1 MAQVQLK
8 DFKMHYIEQGVG
20 DEVLV
25 FVHGYLSTH
34 RWWQPTLERL
44 PEDYHAYAID
54 LRGVGGSDP
63 VETGHTLAQYAEDIE
78 AFAAALGLEKF
89 TLVGHSMGGQIATQ
103 YALQHQDRLKKLV
116 LADPV
121 AASGNQLP
129 SEVLDWCRA
138 EYGKPDTV
146 RLILT
151 GAFAALPDPEYFE
164 QLVADGNAWGR
175 TVYMETL
182 DEMVR
187 FNVAD
192 RLGEIQVPTLVT
204 WGDKDTA
211 VPFPG
216 IVEYFTGIPH
226 CGLEVWHGVGHSG
239 PIEVPD
245 RFVELLTRFVQEPS
259 PEEQGEAA

>member
-1 MAQVQLK
+1 MAHVQLK
-8 DFKMHYIEQGVG
+8 DFKMHHIEQGAG
-20 DEVLV
+20 DEVLI

-34 RWWQPTLERL
+34 RWWQPALERL
-44 PEDYHAYAID
+44 SDSYHAYAID
-54 LRGVGGSDP
+54 LRGVGQSDQ

-78 AFAAALGLEKF
+78 AFAAALGLERF
-89 TLVGHSMGGQIATQ
+89 TLVGHSMGGQIATR
-103 YALQHQDRLKKLV
+103 YALEHQERLKKLV
-116 LADPV
+116 LVDPV

-129 SEVLDWCRA
+129 PEVLDWCRA
-138 EYGKPDTV
+138 EYGKPETV

-151 GAFAALPDPEYFE
+151 GAFATLPASDYFE

-175 TVYMETL
+175 TIYMETL

-192 RLGEIQVPTLVT
+192 RLGQIQVHTLVA
-204 WGDKDTA
+204 WGDQDTA

-216 IVEYFTGIPH
+216 IVEYFSNIPN

-245 RFVELLTRFVQEPS
+245 RFVDLLTRFIQEPS
-259 PEEQGEAA
+259 PAEQGEGA